1 MSMDWYD
8 RRLLAEISEALQPEL
23 KRIGDILYDLTYKTE
38 VERRTIF
45 RKEKSKAV
53 KERNLEI
60 GIAINSIALALD
72 NKTLERVGPYL
83 NRIEEI
89 MNKEYEEVDHDTGRT
104 DKTD

>member
-45 RKEKSKAV
+45 RKEKIK
-53 KERNLEI
+53 
-60 GIAINSIALALD
+60 
-72 NKTLERVGPYL
+72 
-83 NRIEEI
+83 
-89 MNKEYEEVDHDTGRT
+89 EEVDHDTGRT
-104 DKTD
+104 DKAD